1 MWVNLTR
8 KRRAYQELPSA
19 VRLRYHVG
27 ATSITTKHYI
37 IRSPVVEKRKQ
48 TCVHVVKVAKGTFL
62 SLGESPVAYV
72 EFNTD

>member
-37 IRSPVVEKRKQ
+37 IRPPVVEKRIQ
-48 TCVHVVKVAKGTFL
+48 TRAHVAKVTNGT
-62 SLGESPVAYV
+62 SLPWDESPVLYV

>member
-1 MWVNLTR
+1 MR
-8 KRRAYQELPSA
+8 QADELPSA
-19 VRLRYHVG
+19 VHLRYHAG

-48 TCVHVVKVAKGTFL
+48 TRAKVAKVTNSTSL
-62 SLGESPVAYV
+62 SLDESPVAYV